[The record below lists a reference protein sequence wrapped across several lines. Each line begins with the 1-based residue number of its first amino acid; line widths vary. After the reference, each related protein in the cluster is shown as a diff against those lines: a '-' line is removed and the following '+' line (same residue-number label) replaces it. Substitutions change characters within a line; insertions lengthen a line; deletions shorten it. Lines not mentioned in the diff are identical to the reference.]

1 VPSSD
6 LCDLGI
12 ADELTSDGGPE
23 FTSSSTRQ
31 FLLDWGVHHRLSSVA
46 FPHSN
51 CRAEIGVKTIK
62 RLITDNTAPNGDLD
76 TDAFQRAMLQYRN
89 TPDRDTRI
97 SPAVSVFGRPIRD
110 FIPIPPG
117 KYRPH
122 NMWQETLAS
131 REEALRT
138 RHMRGAEKWSEHTR
152 RLPPLKTGDRVRIQ
166 NQVGPHPKK
175 WDKTGV
181 VIEVRQF
188 DQYVVKVDGSGRVT
202 LRNRKFLRKYIPVQC
217 PGAKTTIEHDLGR
230 RWTTPS
236 TYVTLPA
243 PAFSPP
249 LQDQTSPSDE
259 LPLSHPTTQIGT
271 SPGAR
276 DDIRPTPHSTPG
288 AQRLDVNRQPSE
300 PTSPTRVP
308 NVLPTPVSPTSLPAA
323 VPSASP
329 TPEAGR
335 PARARRPPTWHKD
348 YVMSNSL

>member
-1 VPSSD
+1 
-6 LCDLGI
+6 
-12 ADELTSDGGPE
+12 
-23 FTSSSTRQ
+23 
-31 FLLDWGVHHRLSSVA
+31 
-46 FPHSN
+46 
-51 CRAEIGVKTIK
+51 
-62 RLITDNTAPNGDLD
+62 
-76 TDAFQRAMLQYRN
+76 
-89 TPDRDTRI
+89 
-97 SPAVSVFGRPIRD
+97 
-110 FIPIPPG
+110 
-117 KYRPH
+117 
-122 NMWQETLAS
+122 
-131 REEALRT
+131 
-138 RHMRGAEKWSEHTR
+138 
-152 RLPPLKTGDRVRIQ
+152 
-166 NQVGPHPKK
+166 
-175 WDKTGV
+175 
-181 VIEVRQF
+181 VRQF

-288 AQRLDVNRQPSE
+288 PQHLDVNRQPSE